1 MKYVMQNQKSKGGG
15 YITVLLYRKK
25 TNNIKSLSMFSRQ
38 LQTSPINKTGN
49 LKNTKALQYAC
60 LSGSLTL
67 EAALVTP
74 LLLFFILVFL
84 HLFLLL
90 GVQLQVSAALQ
101 HTARSMAASYTDT
114 EEPGTAE
121 GYLQARH
128 LFWKYMGQRE
138 LLSDLYRRNRS
149 EISFI
154 GSDFSGDFI
163 KLYAAYEVKLPVFW
177 EKWGK
182 LPVKQQV
189 VCKKWTGASVS
200 SDGEA
205 DGTYVYIT
213 PYGKAY
219 HSSAECKTLKLS
231 IQSVPRAA
239 ISALRSED
247 GNIYYP
253 CRCAG
258 TSSQNVYITD
268 YGTEYHGNIAC
279 SGLKRTVCR
288 VLRSQ
293 VGDRH
298 LCMRCQKE
306 G

>member
-1 MKYVMQNQKSKGGG
+1 M
-15 YITVLLYRKK
+15 LLYRRK

-74 LLLFFILVFL
+74 LLLFFVLVFL

-163 KLYAAYEVKLPVFW
+163 KLYAVYEVKLPVFW

-189 VCKKWTGASVS
+189 VCKKWTGASMS
-200 SDGEA
+200 SDGDA
-205 DGTYVYIT
+205 DGTYMYIT
-213 PYGKAY
+213 PYGNAY

-231 IQSVPRAA
+231 IRSVPRAA

-247 GNIYYP
+247 GSIYYP

-279 SGLKRTVCR
+279 SGLKRTVYR
-288 VLRSQ
+288 VLKSQ

-298 LCMRCQKE
+298 PCMRCQKE